1 MREGVYSGTITTG
14 QPHHLPAKE
23 LVVKLAL
30 GANYASSNQNRSD
43 LSGLAISDYQNIGS
57 ALTYYGL
64 NVIGASSVAKSPD
77 DEDYVPDTPMAID
90 N

>member
-30 GANYASSNQNRSD
+30 GANYAMQNWD
-43 LSGLAISDYQNIGS
+43 TQI
-57 ALTYYGL
+57 AL
-64 NVIGASSVAKSPD
+64 ASSSSYWGHYYISANQKGC
-77 DEDYVPDTPMAID
+77 YTNCHGD
-90 N
+90 NHNGRQY